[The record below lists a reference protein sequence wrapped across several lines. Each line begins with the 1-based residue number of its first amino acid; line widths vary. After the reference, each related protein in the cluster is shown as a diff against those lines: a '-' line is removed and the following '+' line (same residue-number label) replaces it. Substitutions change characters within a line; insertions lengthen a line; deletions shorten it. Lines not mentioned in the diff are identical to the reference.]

1 MHGNDVN
8 ATTAVDTVPFFSIDG
23 PLFVPPPY
31 GTIRGDNYFR
41 GFKSMIRRFGGD
53 WNEIAERHEID
64 PNSAEDPDYPLS
76 CVTGIAMLEYCS
88 RRFND
93 DLFGLHL
100 ADSQEPEVYGCLTN
114 LARTAPNLREAI
126 ESLVE
131 YIPVVHMPGVDVEF
145 LTTNRTAEIKFRAD
159 AYIGVAEQSS
169 CHSLLL
175 LVKLFEAL
183 VGHDFRPS
191 YVTSIA
197 SIPRKG
203 LQFMEDRF
211 HCKVYAKA
219 PTNAIGFQISYLR
232 RPVRTSNKLVF
243 GLLRSYLSQV
253 KNAAKLQ
260 LVDQVEIL
268 VRNEV
273 CSGGYSLERCAAKL
287 GTSTRTL
294 HRHLA
299 QNGLQFS
306 VVVERQ
312 RRRFAER
319 ALLEGDGSLAEIAH
333 SLGYSDPS
341 TFGRA
346 FKRWT
351 KMTPQSFRD
360 SRKG

>member
-1 MHGNDVN
+1 MRGNDVMIS
-8 ATTAVDTVPFFSIDG
+8 AMDTVPFFNIDG
-23 PLFVPPPY
+23 PLFIPPPY
-31 GTIRGDNYFR
+31 GAIRGEHYFR
-41 GFKSMIRRFGGD
+41 GFRSMIRRFGGNWD
-53 WNEIAERHEID
+53 EIAERHDID
-64 PNSAEDPDYPLS
+64 PASAEDPDYPLS
-76 CVTGIAMLEYCS
+76 CVTGVAMLEYCS
-88 RRFND
+88 RRFED

-100 ADSQEPEVYGCLTN
+100 ADYQEPEVYGCLAN
-114 LARTAPNLREAI
+114 LARAAPNLRRAI

-159 AYIGVAEQSS
+159 AYIGVAEQAS

-175 LVKLFEAL
+175 LVKLFESL
-183 VGHDFRPS
+183 VGQDFRPS
-191 YVTSIA
+191 YVSSIA
-197 SIPRKG
+197 GIPRKS

-211 HCKVYAKA
+211 HCKVYAKIA
-219 PTNAIGFQISYLR
+219 TNAIGFQISYLD
-232 RPVRTSNKLVF
+232 RPVKTSNKFVF

-253 KNAAKLQ
+253 KNAAKLP
-260 LVDQVEIL
+260 LVDQVEAQ
-268 VRNEV
+268 VRNGV
-273 CSGGYSLERCAAKL
+273 CSGAYSLERCATQL
-287 GTSTRTL
+287 GTTARTL

-299 QNGLQFS
+299 QNGMQFS
-306 VVVERQ
+306 AIVEEQ

-319 ALLEGDGSLAEIAH
+319 ALLEGDCSLTEIAH

-351 KMTPQSFRD
+351 KMTPKSFRG